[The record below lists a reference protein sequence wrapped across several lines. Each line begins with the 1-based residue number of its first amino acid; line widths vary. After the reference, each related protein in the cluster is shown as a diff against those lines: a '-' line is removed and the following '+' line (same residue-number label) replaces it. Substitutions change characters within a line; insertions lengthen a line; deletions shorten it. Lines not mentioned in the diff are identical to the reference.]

1 MMRNKF
7 LLLPLITLILGA
19 CSSSSST
26 EKSSSSSGEVLP
38 KKANVIILCG
48 QSNAEGNTWNK
59 MLMEKDKDLFDK
71 YFESNTSKTK
81 IKYRSNA
88 KSGST
93 STESKTFTS
102 IRLGM
107 GCDFDRF
114 GPEIGMNEVFEV
126 ADLSEDLF
134 IIKYASGGTN
144 LQYEWLSPSSSS
156 STLPVGVLYNGIVD
170 YVKESLNQLEEMN
183 YLPYIKGICWMQ
195 GESDGRYA
203 KRYKANEYNFISDL
217 RKEFAYYL
225 EEGDRKI
232 KFISAGI
239 SSYWENYTI
248 INESK
253 KENADLD
260 LDNNY
265 FIDTNKANL
274 SYDKEPT
281 AGIDY
286 CHYDSL
292 AMVELGKLFAEAMM
306 SFNILK

>member
-1 MMRNKF
+1 MKKHY
-7 LLLPLITLILGA
+7 LLLTLIPLILGA
-19 CSSSSST
+19 CSSNSSPQ
-26 EKSSSSSGEVLP
+26 EHASSIGELLP

-59 MLMEKDKDLFDK
+59 MLMEKDNDLFNK
-71 YFESNTSKTK
+71 YFESNSSKVK

-88 KSGST
+88 KNGSG
-93 STESKTFTS
+93 STESKNFAS

-107 GCDFDRF
+107 GSNFDQF
-114 GPEIGMNEVFEV
+114 GPEIGMNEAFET
-126 ADLSEDLF
+126 ADLNEDLF

-144 LQYEWLSPSSSS
+144 LQYDWLSLSS
-156 STLPVGVLYNGIVD
+156 STSVLPVGVLYNELID

-203 KRYKANEYNFISDL
+203 KQYKTNEYNFISDL
-217 RKEFAYYL
+217 RKEFSYYL
-225 EEGDRKI
+225 EEGDEKI

-253 KENADLD
+253 KENAELD
-260 LDNNY
+260 LNNNY
-265 FIDTNKANL
+265 YIDTIKANL

-281 AGIDY
+281 TGIDY

-306 SFNILK
+306 SFNVLK